1 MADGL
6 CSRDLSG
13 AVKRTRREF
22 VYSMARSRYAQC
34 ATKTR
39 MNWKTRS
46 SIMRALVLLVAF
58 SIGSTVIAGAG
69 EDLATGQSVIRSQEE
84 AFSRDD
90 AAAAY
95 TFAAPSI
102 RSWYRTPETFM
113 YMVRNG
119 YAPVYRHRSFEFGE
133 ATILDGKIMQQ
144 VHIIDADGVA
154 WEALYTLEPQSDGTL
169 KISACVLTKAV
180 IS

>member
-1 MADGL
+1 M
-6 CSRDLSG
+6 
-13 AVKRTRREF
+13 
-22 VYSMARSRYAQC
+22 RS
-34 ATKTR
+34 
-39 MNWKTRS
+39 
-46 SIMRALVLLVAF
+46 LVLLVAF
-58 SIGSTVIAGAG
+58 LIGSTLLASAA
-69 EDLATGQSVIRSQEE
+69 EDVAAAQSVIQAQEE

-95 TFAAPSI
+95 KYAAPSI

-113 YMVRNG
+113 QMVRNG

-133 ATILDGKIMQQ
+133 ATTRDGKITQQ

-154 WEALYTLEPQSDGTL
+154 WEAIYTLEPQSDGTL
-169 KISACVLTKAV
+169 QISSCVLTKAV